1 MCLNISTNTKIVM
14 YLSPDTILNSVK
26 KIKIGLVLLKV
37 VKSFIMLN
45 LLRIGNLSDSKI
57 QLIYLLKEVL
67 YIWQPKILLKVND
80 ILILIFNKYIKI

>member
-1 MCLNISTNTKIVM
+1 MNINTKIVM
-14 YLSPDTILNSVK
+14 YRHPGTILNSVK

-45 LLRIGNLSDSKI
+45 LLMIGNLSDSKI
-57 QLIYLLKEVL
+57 RRIYLPREVL

-80 ILILIFNKYIKI
+80 ILILIFDKYIKI